1 MDCREDL
8 HRKELELKN
17 KGVIT
22 GVAAQQQIAASG
34 GEVTAVLGAGRIA
47 QLEIEIRNAKVRY
60 RFLYLPTV
68 NIYRYSDRLC
78 LSLCPSVCPSICKL
92 FLEKIL
98 VMLC

>member
-1 MDCREDL
+1 MMDCREDL

-68 NIYRYSDRLC
+68 
-78 LSLCPSVCPSICKL
+78 SI
-92 FLEKIL
+92 
-98 VMLC
+98 